1 MCANRAPPF
10 LSVLCAQ
17 RIEMNRKLIIV
28 ALVVVIVALLGL
40 AGTMAYRIAS
50 KSNSGQDNSGTEQAA
65 VYKAVAPDPFAGR
78 ENDAIDIVRS
88 YKVFAP
94 AYIDAVYDAVK
105 NSRPVGDVPM
115 ERVTV
120 DSLVESQ
127 FLEKHLNMSFLKRGA
142 WRALHLDTDSGDVQT
157 PDPLYEVYLD
167 YTDESVVVGPV
178 WIVNLQSNT
187 VIARNNMAAAFD
199 RTIGNYEQIESD
211 LKRSGGVVRA
221 ITSHKFDSG
230 IDLGG
235 VLLLYFLKKTTDSK
249 HVDDQIIGWT
259 VMHELE
265 DEFSAYFQWKEL
277 SETRVAKFR
286 FNWDTKRLTPVGLY
300 AADLMSIGNNMSAVE
315 PVNIYPNEY
324 TNNLHIP
331 RNERWPRNHSCRKG
345 EYKAL
350 CTAFVKV
357 LEQQEFVSAM
367 AWLLT
372 NGEANASRRVNMCK
386 EKRECGWTMKIAS
399 QTENPDNNPALMEIG
414 YKYKLN
420 NIERRVRFLVDSDKE
435 TIMPLDKLSQWAY
448 WSVSPRT

>member
-1 MCANRAPPF
+1 
-10 LSVLCAQ
+10 
-17 RIEMNRKLIIV
+17 MNRNIIIV
-28 ALVVVIVALLGL
+28 VLIALIVASLG
-40 AGTMAYRIAS
+40 ATGVMVYNMTT
-50 KSNSGQDNSGTEQAA
+50 KSNSLGNVVGDNQAA
-65 VYKAVAPDPFAGR
+65 LYKVAEPDAFAGR
-78 ENDAIDIVRS
+78 DKEAIDVVRN

-94 AYIDAVYDAVK
+94 EYIDAVHEAIANGRSNV
-105 NSRPVGDVPM
+105 DVEM
-115 ERVTV
+115 KQESI
-120 DSLVESQ
+120 DDLVESQ
-127 FLEKHLNMSFLKRGA
+127 FLEKHIGMTSLKRGQ
-142 WRALHLDTDSGDVQT
+142 WRALHLDIDEGN
-157 PDPLYEVYLD
+157 DPLYEVYLD
-167 YTDESVVVGPV
+167 YTDENVVVGPV
-178 WIVNLQSNT
+178 WIVNLETNS
-187 VIARNNMAAAFD
+187 VVARNSMARVFD
-199 RTIGNYEQIESD
+199 RTISNYDDVESA
-211 LKRSGGVVRA
+211 LKRSDGVVHA

-235 VLLLYFLKKTTDSK
+235 VLLLYFLKKTTDPK

-259 VMHELE
+259 VMHELD

-300 AADLMSIGNNMSAVE
+300 AADLMGIGNNMQSVE

-331 RNERWPRNHSCRKG
+331 RQERWPRNHACRKSDF
-345 EYKAL
+345 KAL

-372 NGEANASRRVNMCK
+372 NGEPNASRRVNSCK
-386 EKRECGWTMKIAS
+386 EKRECGWTMKIAPKA
-399 QTENPDNNPALMEIG
+399 ENPDNNPALMEIG

-420 NIERRVRFLVDSDKE
+420 NIERSVRFLVDSEKE
-435 TIMPLDKLSQWAY
+435 TISPLDKLSQWAY